1 MFRKPCP
8 LCRTLVLAICVLM
21 AAPVLAA
28 ESAGRVLISAGQ
40 VIAIRGGRSLPLVT
54 GAMIEVGDRIST
66 GPESTAQL
74 RFTDASIISLKPQT
88 EFLVNEYSFNGSE
101 DGSEKVLFSL
111 LRGGLRTVTGLI
123 GHLHK
128 ANYGVQ
134 TPSATIGI
142 RGTVWG
148 ATHCVESECKNPDGT
163 SAKPGTY
170 GEVKSGVIAVSNHA
184 PEVEFGAN
192 TAFYVADQNSAP
204 TRLLV
209 APEFVTA
216 QLPTRT
222 LNGSTSSSGGAAAGA
237 NAGSAGSAGLAGG
250 ASSTAAAITLAN
262 TDDGRSTPILSTS
275 LPVVY
280 VASNNTT
287 AAGTP
292 TILAPTISGVTAF
305 FSVYTVGVNGADTV
319 DSCNGG
325 GGCSGD
331 GVSSFA
337 FNGPQVISWS
347 SDAGP
352 QALIRT
358 APLASNSQLIN
369 LGAAGEILIGQ
380 LVGPYSGVTTAGAAF
395 NGPGGFIYL
404 ATNSSLVGSNA
415 SLPAS
420 GSFTFGAPGPFIGLA
435 ADSAGNSGTVSQF
448 TAAFNAGTRVVSF
461 SSVITFPSIA
471 GFGSATFTT
480 ASTGSIT
487 GSDNFRG
494 GELAAVCAGAGCEG
508 PVASGTWDARF
519 LHTAATIPAMAVSG
533 ALFNATKNGGS
544 GNSLVFVGAGKCTSG
559 GC

>member
-1 MFRKPCP
+1 MFPKPCP
-8 LCRTLVLAICVLM
+8 LCRTLVLAMTLLT

-28 ESAGRVLISAGQ
+28 ESAGRVLIAVGE
-40 VIAIRGGRSLPLVT
+40 VLAIRGGHSLPLVT
-54 GAMIEVGDRIST
+54 GAMIEAGDRIST
-66 GPESTAQL
+66 GPQSAAQI
-74 RFTDASIISLKPQT
+74 RFTDASIISLQPQT
-88 EFLVNEYSFNGSE
+88 EFLVNEYRFNGSE

-170 GEVKSGVIAVSNHA
+170 GEVKSGVIAVSNNA

-192 TAFYVADQNSAP
+192 TAFYVADQDSAP

-222 LNGSTSSSGGAAAGA
+222 SNGTTSSSGAAAAAA
-237 NAGSAGSAGLAGG
+237 NAGSAGSTGLAGEET
-250 ASSTAAAITLAN
+250 STAAAITLAS

-280 VASNNTT
+280 VASDNTT
-287 AAGTP
+287 SAGTP
-292 TILAPTISGVTAF
+292 TILAATISGVTAF

-325 GGCSGD
+325 SCGGD
-331 GVSSFA
+331 AVTSFA

-347 SDAGP
+347 SNSGP
-352 QALIRT
+352 QALTQT
-358 APLASNSQLIN
+358 APLASNTQLIN

-380 LVGPYSGVTTAGAAF
+380 LVGPYSGVTTSGAAF

-404 ATNSSLVGSNA
+404 ATNSSLVGTNA
-415 SLPAS
+415 PLPAS

-480 ASTGSIT
+480 ASTGTLS
-487 GSDNFRG
+487 GNDNFRG
-494 GELAAVCAGAGCEG
+494 GELAATCTGAGCEG
-508 PVASGTWDARF
+508 PIASGTWDARF
-519 LHTAATIPAMAVSG
+519 LHTSVSIPAMTVSG
-533 ALFNATKNGGS
+533 ALLNATRNG
-544 GNSLVFVGAGKCTSG
+544 C
-559 GC
+559 